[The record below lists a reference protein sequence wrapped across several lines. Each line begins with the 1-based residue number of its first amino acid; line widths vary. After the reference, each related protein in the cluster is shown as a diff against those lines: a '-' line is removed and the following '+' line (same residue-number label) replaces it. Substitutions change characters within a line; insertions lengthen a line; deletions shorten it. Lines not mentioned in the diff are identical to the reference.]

1 MAAAMRR
8 LRIAQV
14 APPVERVPPAAY
26 GGTERVVHEL
36 TTQLVERGHDV
47 TVFASGDSN
56 VPGKLVPTV
65 DRALRPA
72 GIESDASG
80 WFATTVKMVVE
91 QGSEFDV
98 IHSHLEWWSIP
109 LARLAPVPVVAT
121 FHGRLDL
128 PWADRLFRDA
138 PDGMVAISRHQASTH
153 PDVPWTIIHNG
164 LTLDTAPFLDKPGDA
179 FCFVGRVDA
188 EKGITEAIDI
198 ALRAGRRL
206 RIAAKVGNLARQ
218 RDYYENVFRPTLK
231 RAGHSVEYLGEL
243 QPAERDQLFAESYG
257 TLMPG
262 AWPEP
267 FGLVSIESLACGT
280 PVLARRVGALPE
292 IIREGVDGFFGDD
305 AAAMA
310 FFADRLASLD
320 RREIR
325 ERVIERFSAA
335 RMTDR
340 YEELYAQMVEAAE
353 ASTAPVERVAD
364 AEEVAEA
371 LATELPAEVTEP
383 EDVELPEMPVA
394 AAATFAAATAHEE
407 PAEPAATTEAVIEAI
422 AAEVPLAEASV
433 QQPVVEQPLA
443 EAPAAEPI
451 AEAPIPEPALAEAPA
466 AEPIAE
472 PALAEAPAAEP
483 IAEAPIVEAPA
494 AEPIAEPALA
504 EAPAAEP
511 AEELVAEAP
520 ADEPAEEPAEELVAE
535 AEEPIAEPT
544 EPEIE
549 ILVEVVSA
557 TVLPEEGPA
566 GEAVAAQ
573 SLDQAPGGEA
583 AAEKALADEA
593 VVGEEIGVEAVAPEA
608 VTGEAP
614 PDEAQA
620 KAAAL
625 DKAPV
630 AVGPGLNTIQPRA
643 VVPPTPPVAKPKPAV
658 KRPTK
663 PIRGVFT
670 RLWSGSAGKK
680 TASGRRRDRS

>member
-433 QQPVVEQPLA
+433 QE
-443 EAPAAEPI
+443 PAAEQPI
-451 AEAPIPEPALAEAPA
+451 VVEAPA

-483 IAEAPIVEAPA
+483 IAEAPIVE
-494 AEPIAEPALA
+494 
-504 EAPAAEP
+504 EP

-520 ADEPAEEPAEELVAE
+520 AEELGAE
-535 AEEPIAEPT
+535 AQEPIAEPT

-573 SLDQAPGGEA
+573 SLEQTPGGEA

>member
-36 TTQLVERGHDV
+36 TTQLVQRGHDV

-164 LTLDTAPFLDKPGDA
+164 LTLDTAPFLDEPGDA

-188 EKGITEAIDI
+188 EKGIIEAIDI

-218 RDYYENVFRPTLK
+218 RDYYENVFRPALK
-231 RAGHSVEYLGEL
+231 RGGHSVEYLGEL

-280 PVLARRVGALPE
+280 PVIARRVGALPE

-310 FFADRLASLD
+310 FFADRLAGLD

-340 YEELYAQMVEAAE
+340 YEELYARMVEAAE
-353 ASTAPVERVAD
+353 ASPAPAERIAD

-371 LATELPAEVTEP
+371 LATELPTEVTEP
-383 EDVELPEMPVA
+383 EDVELPEMSA
-394 AAATFAAATAHEE
+394 IATATFAEAPEDEGTAE
-407 PAEPAATTEAVIEAI
+407 
-422 AAEVPLAEASV
+422 
-433 QQPVVEQPLA
+433 
-443 EAPAAEPI
+443 EAPAAEVAVDEVMAGEEPIAEAVAEEPVAEAALAEPPI
-451 AEAPIPEPALAEAPA
+451 AEAP
-466 AEPIAE
+466 
-472 PALAEAPAAEP
+472 
-483 IAEAPIVEAPA
+483 
-494 AEPIAEPALA
+494 
-504 EAPAAEP
+504 
-511 AEELVAEAP
+511 AEEFVAEA
-520 ADEPAEEPAEELVAE
+520 AAEEPALT
-535 AEEPIAEPT
+535 EEPIAAASIEAIPVPEPAEAFAAEAPTEPPWGEAPIEAASLNGVEPT
-544 EPEIE
+544 EPALEE
-549 ILVEVVSA
+549 ALVEVVSA
-557 TVLPEEGPA
+557 TALPESPQASDAIAADALDRAAPEEPA
-566 GEAVAAQ
+566 G
-573 SLDQAPGGEA
+573 
-583 AAEKALADEA
+583 DEA
-593 VVGEEIGVEAVAPEA
+593 PAVVADVGEEVAVEAVAVEAVVPEVVADDAPQEGPPPEA
-608 VTGEAP
+608 P
-614 PDEAQA
+614 L
-620 KAAAL
+620 L

-630 AVGPGLNTIQPRA
+630 AVGPGLNTTQPRA
-643 VVPPTPPVAKPKPAV
+643 VVPPTPPATAAATPAAAKPASKPAA

-663 PIRGVFT
+663 PISGVFT
-670 RLWSGSAGKK
+670 RLWSGSGRKA
-680 TASGRRRDRS
+680 ASGRRRDRS